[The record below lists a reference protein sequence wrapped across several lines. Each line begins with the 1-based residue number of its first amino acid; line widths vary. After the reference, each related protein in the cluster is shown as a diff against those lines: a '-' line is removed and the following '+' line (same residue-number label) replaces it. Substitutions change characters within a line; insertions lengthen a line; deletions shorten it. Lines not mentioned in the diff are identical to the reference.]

1 MLNAGLSLEQALTTM
16 TNADKRTS
24 PVVIQVAKRMLPMVR
39 SGQSLSASGRRSQLF
54 DRFDREL
61 MHTAEQSGSV
71 GTALERLAESH
82 QGRLRRANRIK
93 AGLYLPAGVLVL
105 GAFVGPLPALIGGQL
120 SAGGYLWHVFWFLG
134 RIAVLAW
141 LLWQLPGWLR
151 SRQAEWLDTMRIRM
165 PIFGQWHVRRETLA
179 VLDAFEMLYSAG
191 MPADRALA
199 IAADNATNGF
209 IRESFDDTHARL
221 GQGVPLGEAFAAG
234 EYLTSRTKQFVTSG
248 DSAGAL
254 TDMLRRNQDLE
265 SKEIEAFDEQVANWV
280 PRAVYAVV
288 AGWLITNIL

>member
-1 MLNAGLSLEQALTTM
+1 
-16 TNADKRTS
+16 
-24 PVVIQVAKRMLPMVR
+24 
-39 SGQSLSASGRRSQLF
+39 
-54 DRFDREL
+54 

-71 GTALERLAESH
+71 GTALERLAEWH
-82 QGRLRRANRIK
+82 QGHLRRANRIK
-93 AGLYLPAGVLVL
+93 AGLYLPAGVVVL

-165 PIFGQWHVRRETLA
+165 PFLVNGMCVAKPSPCWMHSDVVQRRHA
-179 VLDAFEMLYSAG
+179 SRPG
-191 MPADRALA
+191 

-221 GQGVPLGEAFAAG
+221 GQGVPLGG
-234 EYLTSRTKQFVTSG
+234 IRSRRISDVTDKTICESG
-248 DSAGAL
+248 DGAGAL

-280 PRAVYAVV
+280 PRVVYAVV